1 MKKANIVL
9 DLTVLMAGEPTWE
22 QKGWGRWEFSV
33 SVKQYSRDTGKL
45 NKDHGI
51 QKWISV
57 GETLEIAKR
66 DAINSHCNQYWTG
79 QNSSYGSP
87 KFVVTGIKTL
97 TAPNAAAYTAYLKNM
112 GSALDVLGKSKDV
125 LQGVADLKNFKKVSA
140 KIGGAGKV
148 LQSIDIMNDL
158 LKLDDYITRYKN
170 ATTQEAKDKV
180 TKELVELGTKQLQ
193 TLTTIALPPLAWVD
207 LANTV
212 VGKCYDYYKNTQ
224 WNNALQ
230 DKAKLAKKDQ
240 YDKLSWALKPSD
252 DRYRIEALAYMNGSS
267 EADIKAIRGFKIL
280 MPMVVQSQKALS
292 DLITKKYKA
301 SVIVGGGALGDFI
314 YNWFLKDWQEVKS
327 A

>member
-1 MKKANIVL
+1 MKKANIIL

-51 QKWISV
+51 QKWIEV
-57 GETLEIAKR
+57 AETLEIAKR
-66 DAINSHCNQYWTG
+66 NAINSHSGTYWSG
-79 QNSSYGSP
+79 QNSSYGPP

-97 TAPNAAAYTAYLKNM
+97 TAPNAAAYTEYLKNV

-125 LQGVADLKNFKKVSA
+125 AQAAADLKNFKKVSA
-140 KIGGAGKV
+140 KIGGVGKA
-148 LQSIDIMNDL
+148 LQAADVINDL
-158 LKLDDYITRYKN
+158 MKLDDYITRYKN

-212 VGKCYDYYKNTQ
+212 VGKCYDYYKETE
-224 WNNALQ
+224 WNNALK
-230 DKAKLAKKDQ
+230 DKAKAAKKDQ

-252 DRYRIEALAYMNGSS
+252 DRYRIEALAYMKGST
-267 EADIKAIRGFKIL
+267 ETEIKAIRGFKTI
-280 MPMVVQSQKALS
+280 MPLTIQASRDINQFMF
-292 DLITKKYKA
+292 KKYGVLTTA
-301 SVIVGGGALGDFI
+301 GSMGGALGDFI
-314 YNWFLKDWQEVKS
+314 YNWFLKDWYERI
-327 A
+327 